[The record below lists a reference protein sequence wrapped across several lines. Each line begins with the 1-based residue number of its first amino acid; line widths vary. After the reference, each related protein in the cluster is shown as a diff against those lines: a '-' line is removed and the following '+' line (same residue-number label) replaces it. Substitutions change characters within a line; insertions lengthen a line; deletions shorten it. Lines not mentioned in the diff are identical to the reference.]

1 MYKFAQRI
9 LASVRIDA
17 KEYYRSAKPKH
28 MHWIE
33 RTENKRK
40 GHYRQDGEELPEG
53 VFKGSPSSIANT
65 LKSKSKDMKQ
75 ALSRLSF
82 YRNRSGKN
90 VPDSEHARLDQ
101 ARDAIYRAY
110 GETPPEPK

>member
-9 LASVRIDA
+9 LASSDVEA
-17 KEYYRSAKPKH
+17 EYYRTIKPRNN
-28 MHWIE
+28 HWIE
-33 RTENKRK
+33 RTANKRK
-40 GHYRQDGEELPEG
+40 GHYRKGGEDLPPD
-53 VFKGSPSSIANT
+53 VFKGSPGSIANT

-82 YRNRSGKN
+82 FRNRSGDN
-90 VPDSEHARLDQ
+90 IPNSEQAKLDQ